1 MHIST
6 LQKRKFKKIA
16 VTSFLIGMLVG
27 LIFPA
32 IIVALY
38 YVMKNDTKSMPG
50 KPKGEFKRY
59 VNNLARENSKNNQ
72 AEESHDDNVHYL
84 FDEVRK

>member
-38 YVMKNDTKSMPG
+38 YVMKNDTKSVPG

-59 VNNLARENSKNNQ
+59 VNKRVWENNKSSQ